1 MTSGFKKIVLM
12 ASAAVLFSSSAYA
25 DAQTFHRE
33 MIDKMTA
40 DIHAAD
46 DHGKPMEEVEAERAE
61 VVLDGSPMKKETV
74 TTMTERADDASS
86 IAFIEPAAGDAEMAD
101 EVEATVETTVTTVTT
116 TVTPSEDTAE
126 MEAMP
131 NWSYIGADGAQNWGK
146 ISDKYVTCMAGTQQS
161 PIDISQFMQESLPK
175 LQIAYAQSPLMVA
188 NTGKTIQVNYEQG
201 SKFKSGETIYDF
213 RHIEFHT
220 PSEHYIDGA
229 PYPMEANFVHISPE
243 GDLAII
249 AVMFKVGVQNAAL
262 QTLWD
267 TIPQTGQM
275 NAPEGVMFNASDLL
289 PKDGTY
295 FTYQGSITRP
305 PCKEGVNW
313 FVLQTP
319 VELSREQL
327 TGFQSL
333 FPMNSRPLQPL
344 NGRVIKGS

>member
-12 ASAAVLFSSSAYA
+12 ASAAVLFSGAAHA
-25 DAQTFHRE
+25 DAESFHRE

-61 VVLDGSPMKKETV
+61 IVLDGSPAKQVVAVKKTEEV
-74 TTMTERADDASS
+74 VTMTQRADSAP
-86 IAFIEPAAGDAEMAD
+86 AVATIEPAAGDEAVD
-101 EVEATVETTVTTVTT
+101 E
-116 TVTPSEDTAE
+116 AE
-126 MEAMP
+126 MEMLP
-131 NWSYIGADGAQNWGK
+131 NWSYMGADGAKNWGK
-146 ISDKYVTCMAGTQQS
+146 ISDQYVTCMAGTQQS
-161 PIDISQFMQESLPK
+161 PIDISQFMQEPLPK
-175 LQIAYAQSPLMVA
+175 LQIAYAESPLMVA
-188 NTGKTIQVNYEQG
+188 NTGKTIQVNYEPG

-229 PYPMEANFVHISPE
+229 PYPMEANFVHTSPDGE
-243 GDLAII
+243 LAII
-249 AVMFKVGVQNAAL
+249 AVMLKVGVQNAAI
-262 QTLWD
+262 QSLWD
-267 TIPQTGQM
+267 AIPQTGQM
-275 NAPEGVMFNASDLL
+275 NAPEGVMLNASDLL
-289 PKDGTY
+289 PKDGRY
-295 FTYQGSITRP
+295 FSYKGSITRP

-327 TGFQSL
+327 TAFQSL
-333 FPMNSRPLQPL
+333 FPINARPLQPL